1 MTATAVTVVIVNW
14 NSGTLLEEC
23 LARLAQQ
30 TLLPSRVLVMDNG
43 STDGSAQR
51 AQLIPGVT
59 VRMLGVNLGFAAANN
74 VALGECDTDVVAL
87 LNPDAFPEADWLMH
101 LVTAARTY
109 PDVAAFG
116 SRQMMSGFPAVLDGI
131 GDIYHFSG
139 RVWREGHGRSKC
151 AADHIASEIFSPCA
165 GAALYRRDALVSV
178 GGFDEDY
185 FCYVEDID
193 LGFRLR
199 LAGHA
204 CLYVPD
210 AIVHHVGSAS
220 SGGQHSDFSV
230 YYGHRNLVWTF
241 VKNMPGALFW
251 LLLPLHVLL
260 NLSTIIWITAA
271 RRQGKVIL
279 HAKWDALKGL
289 PKTWAKRKHIQT
301 SRVATIREIWRIL
314 DKRSSFRKKS

>member
-23 LARLAQQ
+23 LARLTQQ

-116 SRQMMSGFPAVLDGI
+116 SRQMMNGFPTILDGI
-131 GDIYHFSG
+131 GDIYHHSR
-139 RVWREGHGRSKC
+139 RVWRKGHRRKKC
-151 AADHIASEIFSPCA
+151 ADVHIASEIFAPC
-165 GAALYRRDALVSV
+165 
-178 GGFDEDY
+178 
-185 FCYVEDID
+185 
-193 LGFRLR
+193 
-199 LAGHA
+199 
-204 CLYVPD
+204 
-210 AIVHHVGSAS
+210 
-220 SGGQHSDFSV
+220 
-230 YYGHRNLVWTF
+230 T
-241 VKNMPGALFW
+241 
-251 LLLPLHVLL
+251 
-260 NLSTIIWITAA
+260 
-271 RRQGKVIL
+271 GK
-279 HAKWDALKGL
+279 D
-289 PKTWAKRKHIQT
+289 
-301 SRVATIREIWRIL
+301 
-314 DKRSSFRKKS
+314 